1 MNKKISD
8 RDKEVWEN
16 FVKSKKKLEDKD
28 LKLTNKKFS
37 YTEKTIDLH
46 GYTLENANL
55 EIEKFINLCFDE
67 GVTKINII
75 TGRGSRSN
83 NKNNPYKSKDLSIL
97 KYSVPNFLK
106 ENKNLMKKILKM
118 DLESVNNISMGSFE
132 IILKKKNTTC

>member
-1 MNKKISD
+1 LNKKISD

-132 IILKKKNTTC
+132 IILKKKNDQK

>member
-1 MNKKISD
+1 M
-8 RDKEVWEN
+8 
-16 FVKSKKKLEDKD
+16 
-28 LKLTNKKFS
+28 
-37 YTEKTIDLH
+37 H

-132 IILKKKNTTC
+132 IILKKKNDQK

>member
-37 YTEKTIDLH
+37 YTKKTIDLH

-132 IILKKKNTTC
+132 IILKKKK

>member
-132 IILKKKNTTC
+132 IILKKKNDQK

>member
-37 YTEKTIDLH
+37 YAEKTIDLH

-132 IILKKKNTTC
+132 IILKKKNDQK

>member
-37 YTEKTIDLH
+37 YTKKTIDLH

-67 GVTKINII
+67 GVIKINII

-132 IILKKKNTTC
+132 IILKKKNDQK